1 MFYAA
6 GFAFFRR
13 ENEAQKETPS
23 PAAIMTALSSSYFF
37 IQRTRRA
44 PDEIECA
51 RIAVA
56 KVCRPQEME
65 TPRFSPQRPIQSNLD
80 TGDPAEIR
88 QNRFEKAAIS
98 SNQILFSNFEPVR
111 RELFR

>member
-13 ENEAQKETPS
+13 ENEAQKETPA

-65 TPRFSPQRPIQSNLD
+65 TPRFSPQQPIQSNFD
-80 TGDPAEIR
+80 TG
-88 QNRFEKAAIS
+88 S
-98 SNQILFSNFEPVR
+98 SRNTSKSVRKGCNFFKSNFIFK
-111 RELFR
+111 L